1 MALLDESAVRNQVRK
16 IVGFDVSP
24 HFFKLLFAVFIA
36 ACSGDCSSACG
47 GCGGL
52 ENRPFPAERYDETV
66 KLSGQIRVTPTGL
79 DFLEKNLTPLVEQ
92 AIPGGLSFCL
102 PEDNG
107 NPQICYD
114 NNVCASGALGCDI
127 TVSIDEATITPAPTD
142 TLNLGVRLGG
152 LDEEL
157 SVRFLSSDCLIKMQS
172 PQGATIPGTVLAT
185 VPVKFTVDAQSP
197 TKDVRIDVGKV
208 TSDLSDLK
216 LVIRGRDFLD
226 NFVCIGASAA
236 ANVGAVRN
244 LLLGFLEPTIQDAVD
259 GAVRGQLCRACDVN
273 PCGAGSTC
281 AADDICERP
290 DGTCVPQPL
299 GLEGRL
305 LLGNVLADY
314 TEHPEAGVDLLVKVA
329 DHASVND
336 GLTLG
341 LRSGFHPDAIR
352 RCIPADPTSR
362 PDYLPIP
369 LNPAITGNLKPNN
382 QPFMLGFGY
391 HKKAIQHLL
400 WSVWGSGATCLLIDG
415 ASISQVSLTGSLF
428 TALLPSLKAIVPGD
442 SSIYIKIVPQ
452 TAPDVVLGANTV
464 TANGTSYDINDPLMN
479 IDWKDLDIHIYA
491 FSQERWMRLFTLR
504 GDLEVPVAIVYDGAG
519 QIVPV
524 IGDLSNAIVN
534 IRPMGAELSSEDP
547 QRLAD
552 LLPTL
557 IGAALPSLTGSLV
570 DPITLPDLFGLQIQ
584 IGDGDITS
592 ISNNTMIAL
601 YANLGVAPQTLSVTV
616 ESLVSEA
623 TVDYSGRSLSGL
635 VRPKV
640 DLSAAALRSDGQLAH
655 PLPVEWSYR
664 VDSGFWSMW
673 SSAKPSIEDPVFLL
687 PGKHIVDLRA
697 RYQNTP
703 ESKGAFVS
711 TEVLIDWDAPVV
723 ELERSGDIMRASV
736 SDLVDTAPKVRFRLV
751 GENLA
756 AEWTAWS
763 PTREL
768 SLAGKTLPELV
779 RVDVEVRDAAGH
791 VSSDTQTVR
800 RSALQAAPSSTPAGT
815 PQAGCNSTDGNAS
828 LFGLLLALGLFMGLR
843 RRRISPIWTL
853 AAFITVAGCSCDDEE
868 TSTNTCDPVCT
879 AGTYCADGKCVIGCE
894 SDEECVSG
902 ETCTANKCEPSFRCP
917 TGQTA
922 DCTGAECVCVPLCE
936 GGCGDNQY
944 CCAVDNACEDLPDP
958 CEKLVCDPGLQPAVV
973 NPPAGVTET
982 CAVTVGTCACETMP
996 PIDAGLMG
1004 SYLDIDQNA
1013 GVTAISAYNLT
1024 YQDLMI
1030 GVVNAGAPTFFY
1042 VDGLPVGGDIEG
1054 DVDGPRGG
1062 VKDRGPKVGS
1072 HTSVVVDDAGTI
1084 HAFYR
1089 SEETDSMW
1097 YARGTGT
1104 GTAWT
1109 FDTRE
1114 FDTAKQ
1120 SGFFPD
1126 AVLLNGEVHVVYLV
1140 DNFGTVPNFESV
1152 LRHAS
1157 FAPGD
1162 AVNALNVAT
1171 EDVATGA
1178 SSNPCGEKCAAGT
1191 QCFPSTSECVAPA
1204 SDCGAAC
1211 ADGTACLAGTC
1222 RPTWKAPA
1230 ATYRKSIAVL
1240 NELSTTPDGLLV
1252 TNWDGISESVVAT
1265 QWNSTTKTWGPS
1277 RQTFGGPYASGLVD
1291 DAGDLH
1297 LAYMDTVNDTLV
1309 YENLTTGTT
1318 EIIVEGVRDSTA
1330 GWMVNDI
1337 GEDVN
1342 LRREADGSLMVS
1354 YQDATQHTLHIARR
1368 GAGGWTVEELAGRS
1382 PYLGS
1387 HGFFATLL
1395 RAPDSLMIAH
1405 FVINQQTMPS
1415 TGVVSIVNP

>member
-1 MALLDESAVRNQVRK
+1 MLDEYAVRNQVRK

-24 HFFKLLFAVFIA
+24 HFFKLLFAVFLA

-52 ENRPFPAERYDETV
+52 ENRPFPADRYDETV
-66 KLSGQIRVTPTGL
+66 KLSGQIRITPTGL

-114 NNVCASGALGCDI
+114 NNVCSSGALGCDI
-127 TVSIDEATITPAPTD
+127 SVSIDEATITPAPTD
-142 TLNLGVRLGG
+142 TLNVGVRLGG

-157 SVRFLSSDCLIKMQS
+157 SVRFLGSDCLIKMQS
-172 PQGATIPGTVLAT
+172 PQGSTIPGTVLAS
-185 VPVKFTVDAQSP
+185 VPVKFSVDAQSP
-197 TKDVRIDVGKV
+197 TKDVRIDVGEV
-208 TSDLSDLK
+208 SSDLSDLK

-226 NFVCIGASAA
+226 NIVCIGASAA

-259 GAVRGQLCRACDVN
+259 NAVRGQLCRKCDVN
-273 PCGAGSTC
+273 ACGAGSTC
-281 AADDICERP
+281 AADDICEFP

-299 GLEGRL
+299 GMEGRL
-305 LLGNVLADY
+305 LLGNTLADY
-314 TEHPEAGVDLLVKVA
+314 TEHPEAGMDMLVKVA

-341 LRSGFHPDAIR
+341 LRSGFQPDAIR

-369 LNPAITGNLKPNN
+369 LNPAITGNLKPSG

-400 WSVWGSGATCLLIDG
+400 WSVWGSGATCMLIDG

-428 TALLPSLKAIVPGD
+428 TALLPSLKSIVPGD

-452 TAPDVVLGANTV
+452 TAPDVILGANTV
-464 TANGTSYDINDPLMN
+464 TPNGTTYDIDDPLMN

-524 IGDLSNAIVN
+524 IGDLSNAIKN
-534 IRPMGAELSSEDP
+534 IRPMGAELASEDP

-601 YANLGVAPQTLSVTV
+601 YANLGVAPQTLSITV
-616 ESLVSEA
+616 EPLISDA
-623 TVDYSGRSLSGL
+623 TVDYSARSLSGL
-635 VRPKV
+635 VQPV
-640 DLSAAALRSDGQLAH
+640 VSLSTAALRSDGMLAH
-655 PLPVEWSYR
+655 TQPVEWSYR

-673 SSAKPSIEDPVFLL
+673 SAEQPRIDDPVFLL
-687 PGKHIVDLRA
+687 PGKHVVDLRA

-703 ESKGAFVS
+703 ESKGAYVS
-711 TEVLIDWDAPVV
+711 TDVMIDWDSPLVA
-723 ELERSGDIMRASV
+723 LERSGEIMRADV
-736 SDLVDTAPKVRFRLV
+736 SDLVDTAPMVRFRLV
-751 GENLA
+751 GEGLS

-763 PTREL
+763 NEREL
-768 SLAGKTLPELV
+768 NLAGLELPELV
-779 RVDVEVRDAAGH
+779 RVDVEARDAAGH
-791 VSSDTQTVR
+791 VTADTQTVR
-800 RSALQAAPSSTPAGT
+800 RSALNAAPSSTPAGT
-815 PQAGCNSTDGNAS
+815 PQTGCNSTEGNTS
-828 LFGLLLALGLFMGLR
+828 LFGLLFALGLFAFLR
-843 RRRISPIWTL
+843 RRRISPVWTL
-853 AAFITVAGCSCDDEE
+853 AAFMTVAGCSCDDEE
-868 TSTNTCDPVCT
+868 TSSNTCDPACSS
-879 AGTYCADGKCVIGCE
+879 GTYCAAGECVIGCE
-894 SDEECVSG
+894 TSDECVTG
-902 ETCTANKCEPSFRCP
+902 EVCTNNQCEPTLRCP
-917 TGQTA
+917 TGQKAECATET
-922 DCTGAECVCVPLCE
+922 DCTCVVLCE

-944 CCAVDNACEDLPDP
+944 CCEVDNACQDLPDP
-958 CEKLVCDPGLQPAVV
+958 CGKQVCEPGFQPVILT
-973 NPPAGVTET
+973 PAEGVEAT
-982 CAVTVGTCACETMP
+982 CAVTIGTCGCEAMP
-996 PIDAGLMG
+996 PIDAGFTG

-1030 GVVNAGAPTFFY
+1030 GVVNAGTPTFFY
-1042 VDGLPVGGDIEG
+1042 VDGLPDGGDIEG
-1054 DVDGPRGG
+1054 AIDGPRGG
-1062 VKDRGPKVGS
+1062 IKDRGPKVGS

-1109 FDTRE
+1109 FETRE
-1114 FDTAKQ
+1114 FDTTKQ

-1126 AVLLNGEVHVVYLV
+1126 AVLLDGEIHVVYLV
-1140 DNFGTVPNFESV
+1140 DNFGTVPNFDSV

-1157 FAPGD
+1157 FLPGD
-1162 AVNALNVAT
+1162 AVNALNVAS

-1178 SSNPCGEKCAAGT
+1178 PSNPCASKCAAGT
-1191 QCFPSTSECVAPA
+1191 QCFPSVSECVAPA
-1204 SDCGAAC
+1204 NDCGAAC
-1211 ADGTACLAGTC
+1211 ADGTACLSGTC
-1222 RPTWKAPA
+1222 QATWKAPA

-1240 NELSTTPDGLLV
+1240 NELSITPSGLLV
-1252 TNWDGISESVVAT
+1252 TNWDGIAETVVAT
-1265 QWNSTTKTWGPS
+1265 EWNSTTKNWGPS
-1277 RQTFGGPYASGLVD
+1277 RQTSGGPYASGLVD

-1297 LAYMDTVNDTLV
+1297 VAYMDTVNDTLV
-1309 YENLTTGTT
+1309 YENLTSGLT
-1318 EIIVEGVRDSTA
+1318 EVIVEGVRDSTE
-1330 GWMVNDI
+1330 GWMINDI
-1337 GEDVN
+1337 GEDVQ

-1354 YQDATQHTLHIARR
+1354 YQDATRHTLHIARR
-1368 GAGGWTVEELAGRS
+1368 GAGGWTVEELAGRT
-1382 PYLGS
+1382 PYMGS

-1405 FVINQQTMPS
+1405 FVINQQTIPA
-1415 TGVVSIVNP
+1415 TGVVSLVNP